1 MKKGDERSLDS
12 RSTPQKTAILRF
24 LLESGDSA
32 ISGNSL
38 CRSLGC
44 TRQAIWKNIRSLLS
58 EGFRITGKPHE
69 GYRLESLPEY
79 DLAPSLIAASMGDA
93 AEWNGTA
100 YLYESVSST
109 QLVAKELARK
119 GAAHGTVILAENQYQ
134 GRGRLDRSW
143 TMRPAEGIA
152 MSVVLSPRLKP
163 HQVQLVNLAAG
174 MAVQK
179 AIEEETHVRY
189 SLKWPNDVL
198 FSGRKISGILSEAS
212 LDQDRVLFV
221 VTGIGIN
228 VNTAVDDFPK
238 GLSEYMTSLKV
249 AAGKSV
255 HRGYLAARVLTELLR
270 HVRRL
275 ENDTAGFLNSYRASC
290 SSLGQDVLV
299 NTGEEECK
307 GKVLG
312 ICDTGELIVST
323 RDGVRQFAAADV
335 VHASFPALRSSL
347 L

>member
-1 MKKGDERSLDS
+1 MDS
-12 RSTPQKTAILRF
+12 RSTPQKTAILKS

-44 TRQAIWKNIRSLLS
+44 TRQAVWKNIRSLLN

-69 GYRLESLPEY
+69 GYRLESLPED
-79 DLAPSLIAASMGDA
+79 DLAPSLIAASMSDA
-93 AEWNGTA
+93 AEWNGTV
-100 YLYESVSST
+100 YLYGAVSST

-119 GAAHGTVILAENQYQ
+119 GAAHGTVVLAENQHR

-143 TMRPAEGIA
+143 TTLPAEGIA

-163 HQVQLVNLAAG
+163 HQLQLVNLAAG
-174 MAVQK
+174 MAVRK
-179 AIEEETHVRY
+179 AIEEETRVGY

-198 FSGRKISGILSEAS
+198 FSGRKVSGILSEAF
-212 LDQDRVLFV
+212 LDQDRISFV
-221 VTGIGIN
+221 VTGVGIN
-228 VNTAVDDFPK
+228 VNTAAADFPK
-238 GLSEYMTSLKV
+238 ELSEYMTSLKA
-249 AAGKSV
+249 AAGEHV
-255 HRGYLAARVLTELLR
+255 HRGHLAAKVLTELLR

-275 ENDTAGFLNSYRASC
+275 ENDTADFLNSYRTCC

-299 NTGEEECK
+299 NTGEEEFK
-307 GKVLG
+307 GKALD

-323 RDGVRQFAAADV
+323 RDGIRQFAAADV

>member
-1 MKKGDERSLDS
+1 MDS
-12 RSTPQKTAILRF
+12 RSTPQKTAILRS
-24 LLESGDSA
+24 LLESGNSA

-38 CRSLGC
+38 CGALGC
-44 TRQAIWKNIRSLLS
+44 TRQAIWKNIRSLQN

-69 GYRLESLPEY
+69 GYRLEALPEY
-79 DLAPSLIAASMGDA
+79 DLAPSLIAASMGDGT
-93 AEWNGTA
+93 EWNGTVF
-100 YLYESVSST
+100 LYETVSST

-119 GAAHGTVILAENQYQ
+119 EAAHGTVILAENQHR

-143 TMRPAEGIA
+143 TTSPAEGIA
-152 MSVVLSPRLKP
+152 MSAMLSPRLKP
-163 HQVQLVNLAAG
+163 HQLQLVNLAAG
-174 MAVQK
+174 MAVRK
-179 AIEEETHVRY
+179 AIADETGVGC

-198 FSGRKISGILSEAS
+198 FSGRKVAGILSEAS

-238 GLSEYMTSLKV
+238 ELSDSMTSLK
-249 AAGKSV
+249 AASGESV

-299 NTGEEECK
+299 NTGEEEYK
-307 GKVLG
+307 GKALD

-323 RDGVRQFAAADV
+323 PDGVRQFAAADV
-335 VHASFPALRSSL
+335 VHASFPVLRSSL

>member
-1 MKKGDERSLDS
+1 MDS
-12 RSTPQKTAILRF
+12 RSTPQKTAILRT
-24 LLESGDSA
+24 LLESGDA
-32 ISGNSL
+32 AVSGNSL

-44 TRQAIWKNIRSLLS
+44 TRQAVWKNIRSLLN

-93 AEWNGTA
+93 TEWNGTVF
-100 YLYESVSST
+100 LYETVPST

-119 GAAHGTVILAENQYQ
+119 GAAHGVVVLAENQHR

-143 TMRPAEGIA
+143 ITRPAEGIA
-152 MSVVLSPRLKP
+152 MSAVLSPRLKP
-163 HQVQLVNLAAG
+163 HQLQLVNLAAG
-174 MAVQK
+174 MAVRK
-179 AIEEETHVRY
+179 AIEDETRVRCL
-189 SLKWPNDVL
+189 LKWPNDVL
-198 FSGRKISGILSEAS
+198 VSGRKVSGILSEAS
-212 LDQDRVLFV
+212 LDQDRVVFV

-238 GLSEYMTSLKV
+238 ELSGSMTSLK
-249 AAGKSV
+249 AASGEST
-255 HRGYLAARVLTELLR
+255 HRGYLAAKVLTELLR

-275 ENDTAGFLNSYRASC
+275 ENDPADFLGAYRSSC
-290 SSLGQDVLV
+290 SSLGQHVLV
-299 NTGEEECK
+299 HTGEEECE
-307 GKVLG
+307 GKALD

-323 RDGVRQFAAADV
+323 PDGVRRFAAADV